1 LDKEKALISVI
12 IPTLNSENYLEKC
25 LVSLKNQ
32 TYNNIEVFIVDDG
45 SSDSTLEIAQRYEC
59 KILRN
64 ISRGRTEAKNRG
76 SYEANGIFYFFVDS
90 DMELSSEVI
99 SECVNLSM
107 SDPKIGGIVIP
118 ESSVGDSFWVKVR
131 DFERSFYS
139 GTLVESA
146 RFFVADLVKKV
157 GGFEEGII
165 FFEESTLP
173 YKIQRLGFNIHKRAK
188 SEIFHHEEN
197 FSLGSWLKKKAFYGK
212 TLGEYTRRYRY
223 YSSKQLG
230 IVYRL
235 FLFTKEGRRFLSRPE
250 LAIATLLLKSLESF
264 AVGLGYAY
272 SNIERIWQ

>member
-1 LDKEKALISVI
+1 LDKGKALISVI
-12 IPTLNSENYLEKC
+12 IPTLNSEKYLEKC

-45 SSDSTLEIAQRYEC
+45 SSDSTLEISQRYRC

-64 ISRGRTEAKNRG
+64 IARGRTEAKNRG
-76 SYEANGIFYFFVDS
+76 SYEAKGSFYFFVDS

-99 SECVNLSM
+99 SECVKLSM
-107 SDPKIGGIVIP
+107 GDPNIGGIVIP
-118 ESSVGDSFWVKVR
+118 ESSVGNSFWVKVR

-146 RFFVADLVKKV
+146 RFFLADLVKKV

-188 SEIFHHEEN
+188 SEILHHEEN
-197 FSLGSWLKKKAFYGK
+197 FSLGFWLKKKAFYGK
-212 TLGEYTRRYRY
+212 TLREYTLGYRD

-230 IVYRL
+230 IGYRL
-235 FLFTKEGRRFLSRPE
+235 FLFTKERRRFLSRPE
-250 LAIATLLLKSLESF
+250 LAMATLFLKSLE
-264 AVGLGYAY
+264 AVAIGIGYAY
-272 SNIERIWQ
+272 SSIERIL